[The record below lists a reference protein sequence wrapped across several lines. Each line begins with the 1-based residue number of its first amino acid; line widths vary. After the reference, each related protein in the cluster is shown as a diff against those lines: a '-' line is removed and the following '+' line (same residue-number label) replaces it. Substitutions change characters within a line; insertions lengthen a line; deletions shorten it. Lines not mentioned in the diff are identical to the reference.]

1 MRGPMSTI
9 TDSIGRVLAGRY
21 RIEALLGTG
30 ASAHV
35 LAAWDVTLRRRVAI
49 KVLHPGLAGDTGFL
63 RRFRAEAQAA
73 AALSHPRIVSVY
85 DWGEDEEGP
94 FLVLEYLGGGSLR
107 DLLDTGYRFGP
118 SQAAR
123 AGMEA
128 AQGLAYA
135 HARGFVHRD
144 IKPANLLF
152 DDEGGLRIADFGLAR
167 ALAEAAWTEPV
178 GALLGTARYAAP
190 EQAEGRS
197 VEGRADV
204 YSLALVLYEAITGEV
219 PFLADTMLG
228 TLKSRV
234 GAPLPEHEGLGP
246 LAGTLRDAAAP
257 DPAERLDAAALGD
270 RLAGIAKE
278 LPSPDPIPRSTRPS
292 PDAAGRGAAGVD
304 RTELG
309 LGAAAS
315 QDVPGAGAAPGGL
328 YGAEAPRP
336 VGDDRRHSM
345 RLGNGEPG
353 RRNGRRLVV
362 IATVFAIVA
371 LLAAGGTYGAERFKV
386 FTPTSTVPQ
395 LAGVSI
401 SRAAGL
407 ARRDH
412 LLVRSI
418 RSRFDVAVPA
428 GRVIREIPGHGTH
441 LKQGSVVQL
450 VVSKGP
456 PPEQI
461 PSLGGMTCTG
471 ATNALLA
478 THLRALCVDAY
489 SATVPA
495 GQVISWTPQG
505 SMTEGGTVTV
515 TVSKGPPMVRVPD
528 ITGDGVGAAVR
539 AIEAA
544 GLNPGSVYGPA
555 GGMVFHTYP
564 AMGQWIP
571 EHSTVDIYTQ

>member
-1 MRGPMSTI
+1 M
-9 TDSIGRVLAGRY
+9 
-21 RIEALLGTG
+21 
-30 ASAHV
+30 
-35 LAAWDVTLRRRVAI
+35 
-49 KVLHPGLAGDTGFL
+49 
-63 RRFRAEAQAA
+63 
-73 AALSHPRIVSVY
+73 
-85 DWGEDEEGP
+85 
-94 FLVLEYLGGGSLR
+94 
-107 DLLDTGYRFGP
+107 
-118 SQAAR
+118 
-123 AGMEA
+123 
-128 AQGLAYA
+128 
-135 HARGFVHRD
+135 
-144 IKPANLLF
+144 
-152 DDEGGLRIADFGLAR
+152 
-167 ALAEAAWTEPV
+167 
-178 GALLGTARYAAP
+178 
-190 EQAEGRS
+190 
-197 VEGRADV
+197 
-204 YSLALVLYEAITGEV
+204 
-219 PFLADTMLG
+219 
-228 TLKSRV
+228 
-234 GAPLPEHEGLGP
+234 
-246 LAGTLRDAAAP
+246 
-257 DPAERLDAAALGD
+257 
-270 RLAGIAKE
+270 
-278 LPSPDPIPRSTRPS
+278 
-292 PDAAGRGAAGVD
+292 
-304 RTELG
+304 
-309 LGAAAS
+309 
-315 QDVPGAGAAPGGL
+315 
-328 YGAEAPRP
+328 
-336 VGDDRRHSM
+336 
-345 RLGNGEPG
+345 
-353 RRNGRRLVV
+353 
-362 IATVFAIVA
+362 ATVFAIVA